1 MYARP
6 CRILKQALVQD
17 NPRNRKITTAI
28 KHPIAM
34 FFAIVF
40 PRPVPVGD

>member
-6 CRILKQALVQD
+6 CLILKQALVQD
-17 NPRNRKITTAI
+17 SPRNRKITTTI

-40 PRPVPVGD
+40 PLPVAPGD